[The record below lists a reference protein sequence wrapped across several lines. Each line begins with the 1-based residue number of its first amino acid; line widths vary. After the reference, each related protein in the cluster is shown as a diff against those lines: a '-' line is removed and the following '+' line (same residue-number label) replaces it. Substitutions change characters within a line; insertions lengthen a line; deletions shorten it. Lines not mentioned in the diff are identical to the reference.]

1 MNHIAIDDP
10 ATGIYHSIP
19 MPDDLEDAMRSAHEL
34 LTGYFLIPGVCEDDG
49 FIKRFLVIYTVDGTA
64 RATSVE
70 ARDRVEAFEV
80 INLAAQRGVLTIPC
94 PDEK

>member
-1 MNHIAIDDP
+1 
-10 ATGIYHSIP
+10 
-19 MPDDLEDAMRSAHEL
+19 
-34 LTGYFLIPGVCEDDG
+34 
-49 FIKRFLVIYTVDGTA
+49 VDGTA

-80 INLAAQRGVLTIPC
+80 INLAAQRGVLTIPQ